1 MLVIIM
7 LEQCVVG
14 RRGLGCCR
22 QLPGCAAFHAAP
34 VTTHH
39 AQPDHTSAPHSC
51 SQPFDGQ
58 AGWTVVTR
66 M

>member
-7 LEQCVVG
+7 LEQYVVG

-34 VTTHH
+34 VTTHY
-39 AQPDHTSAPHSC
+39 AQPDHTQRPTFVLA
-51 SQPFDGQ
+51 
-58 AGWTVVTR
+58 TV
-66 M
+66 